1 MVETFRPLLP
11 VGYAAGAEAYR
22 RAAEGLTADDL
33 TQHYT
38 RGLRFFHE
46 ELVPKVK
53 ARLSALSGGVWRLDD
68 YVAFAAGSDCDFMSH
83 LVEAVAAREPVRLY
97 PGDWH
102 GFTVGCTQQEGIRW
116 DAETPG
122 ALACLCIPSVRNG
135 HVTEEMLSFL
145 GVSRHCLLNLN
156 LYPTLPASE
165 RTEVAGQ
172 LLPLLPKSVLSISF
186 SRGFGLTA
194 SQLGVALVHKDHPYR
209 KRFETQWNWH
219 TYFFNALAAKAF
231 LAVDLERMQAVD
243 EERRAWVDA
252 WLAGHGLPGVASG
265 SYYVKSFRVQGELPE
280 HLAPLKRGDVVRLC
294 FKPPQVG

>member
-1 MVETFRPLLP
+1 METFRPLLP

-22 RAAEGLTADDL
+22 RAAEGLTADEL

-46 ELVPKVK
+46 ELVPRVK
-53 ARLSALSGGVWRLDD
+53 ARLSALSGGVWRFDD

-102 GFTVGCTQQEGIRW
+102 GFAVGCTQQERITW
-116 DAETPG
+116 DAESPG
-122 ALACLCIPSVRNG
+122 ELACLCIPSVRNG
-135 HVTEEMLSFL
+135 HVTEEMLAFL
-145 GVSRHCLLNLN
+145 GASTHALLNLN
-156 LYPTLPASE
+156 LYPTLAAPE
-165 RTEVAGQ
+165 RTEVARQ
-172 LLPLLPKSVLSISF
+172 LLPLLQRSVLSISF

-219 TYFFNALAAKAF
+219 TYFYNALAARAF
-231 LAVDLERMQAVD
+231 MAVDLERMQAVD
-243 EERRAWVDA
+243 AQRRAWVGA
-252 WLAGHGLPGVASG
+252 WLAEHGLPAVESG
-265 SYYVKSFRVQGELPE
+265 SYYVKSFRVRGELPE
-280 HLAPLKRGDVVRLC
+280 HLAPLRRGDVVRLC